1 MLEISEKEIR
11 KCANDFYSITHLGF
25 ELYDENKNE
34 LFRYPEKKTSFCNV
48 ISNIPKFK
56 SNCDRCNVYGFQK
69 CTELR
74 KPYIYRCHMGL
85 TEVFAPI
92 IENDIIIGYIT
103 LGHIIRRND
112 EHNIKK
118 NITKKAK
125 KLNVNHTELIEALTS
140 LVVVDEEYLVHAIR
154 LISMCA
160 CYLYMN
166 KLIKRY
172 VNTIQFQIDEYI
184 QQNLNKD
191 LSVDKLCTV
200 FGVSRSK
207 LYDISNISY
216 GMGISDYIRGL
227 RIDEAKKLLSTTHL
241 PIRKIAEMVGF
252 MDVNYF
258 IRLFKKKEGI
268 TPNSYKTHYH
278 QENE

>member
-48 ISNIPKFK
+48 IGNIPKFK
-56 SNCDRCNVYGFQK
+56 SSCDRCNVYGFQK

-112 EHNIKK
+112 EQNIKK

-125 KLNVNHTELIEALTS
+125 KLNINHTELIEALKS
-140 LVVVDEEYLVHAIR
+140 LVVIDEEYLVHAIR

-184 QQNLNKD
+184 HQNLNKD

-200 FGVSRSK
+200 FRVSRSK
-207 LYDISNISY
+207 LYNISNISY
-216 GMGISDYIRGL
+216 GMGISDYIRDL

-241 PIRKIAEMVGF
+241 PIHKIAEMEGF

-278 QENE
+278 Q